1 MPAGLWGSRRA
12 ITVSDGTRIVTARRM
27 RRRYTQQKAISKLL
41 QYSHTQTCIHIDIHI
56 HTHTY
61 TRMHTHAYISIYTI
75 CVYMYVHACRRNAMY
90 AFMHACTSACMHDCG
105 VYVYIYICAHTYTQ
119 GMSTYLYFYAYEG
132 TFSQPSLGW
141 VLVLKRALWSR
152 LLLPPS
158 SLLPPPF
165 RLLPARG
172 VLGGLRSAQ
181 LSPTSWA
188 PGRSSG
194 GVSHGDHFETSP
206 PPGGLRSA

>member
-1 MPAGLWGSRRA
+1 MDTCFRDCGGEARGMPAGLWGSRRA

-90 AFMHACTSACMHDCG
+90 AFMHAFTSACMHDCG
-105 VYVYIYICAHTYTQ
+105 VYVYIYIYVLTHIHRVCLPICISMRMKVHFPNPPLV
-119 GMSTYLYFYAYEG
+119 GYLF
-132 TFSQPSLGW
+132 
-141 VLVLKRALWSR
+141 
-152 LLLPPS
+152 
-158 SLLPPPF
+158 
-165 RLLPARG
+165 
-172 VLGGLRSAQ
+172 
-181 LSPTSWA
+181 
-188 PGRSSG
+188 
-194 GVSHGDHFETSP
+194 
-206 PPGGLRSA
+206 